1 MLTSISD
8 FLENHGLMVWVVGDK
23 LRVAPPEKVTPEVAD
38 FIKAHKQTIMAELK
52 NVIYRN
58 PCPQGTP
65 EARQESLM
73 QCMEATWQ
81 EAFRSVKEAYEGKQ
95 RQFKTTPHILILEQ
109 KVGALQQAVLKGEAN
124 LKDFQLT
131 AYEWERASKAELN

>member
-1 MLTSISD
+1 MSVSEILQSKGI
-8 FLENHGLMVWVVGDK
+8 K
-23 LRVAPPEKVTPEVAD
+23 LKIIGNELSLSPKEKVTTEILQFA
-38 FIKAHKQTIMAELK
+38 KAHKQTIMAELK
-52 NVIYRN
+52 NVIYHN
-58 PCPQGTP
+58 PYPQGTP

-81 EAFRSVKEAYEGKQ
+81 EAFRSVKETYEGKQ